1 MHFLGNN
8 CKADIQNCSE
18 LVLPVI
24 LLPEISDLLQGY
36 RKCINEFHFEERQLV
51 FQARI
56 FWRPEILT
64 QKLASLWVHNVV
76 IVEFYRLYKS
86 WR

>member
-56 FWRPEILT
+56 F
-64 QKLASLWVHNVV
+64 
-76 IVEFYRLYKS
+76 
-86 WR
+86 